1 MHARGGR
8 RAGGACIYQSWVPPR
23 GGYQGTPL
31 GIPHG
36 GPPGGFL
43 GENVDP
49 RWPVRPTW
57 PEASAFFDLLGGV
70 RACLLVIAG

>member
-1 MHARGGR
+1 MHLSILG
-8 RAGGACIYQSWVPPR
+8 PPR

-31 GIPHG
+31 GIPHGGPPG